1 MFYEKSFS
9 ITQRLPLSYP
19 QNARI
24 LRAFLIFALQKYR
37 SMSPDQFKQEIDRLQ
52 DEFKALFAKYA
63 PTIAGKTAVSY
74 FKKNFQNEAWG
85 RVRWQEV
92 KRRMDPRVKGARA
105 SRKILTG
112 DTGDLARSIEVKAVS
127 KGQVVIWTAP
137 SAFGSKE
144 PYGRVHNEGLRAG
157 RGKGFIMPKRQFMGE
172 SEELNALIISEL
184 ERKLKQIANQ

>member
-1 MFYEKSFS
+1 
-9 ITQRLPLSYP
+9 
-19 QNARI
+19 
-24 LRAFLIFALQKYR
+24 
-37 SMSPDQFKQEIDRLQ
+37 MSPDQFKQEIDRLQ

-92 KRRMDPRVKGARA
+92 KRRMDPRVKGAKA